1 MIRFGGCRSNLRKA
15 FDKRPEMRPTTS
27 GRHELLQLPVVS
39 QQGHTV
45 ARIKRHLREAQR
57 RIHRMV
63 ELVEPVDA
71 RSQKPARVQHQPH
84 SLAALD
90 LIRLG
95 DQLPPP
101 GRGAPRNVA
110 EFVSGAILAQALEL
124 PSVPPLALES
134 FFQLDLAATNQI
146 DAHPLRLS
154 QVRID
159 AHVLTET
166 RACPSLRHTQWAS
179 VAQPNIAKLGVSALA
194 GFDR

>member
-1 MIRFGGCRSNLRKA
+1 M
-15 FDKRPEMRPTTS
+15 
-27 GRHELLQLPVVS
+27 
-39 QQGHTV
+39 
-45 ARIKRHLREAQR
+45 REAQR

-90 LIRLG
+90 LIHLG

-110 EFVSGAILAQALEL
+110 EFVPGAILAQALEL
-124 PSVPPLALES
+124 PAVPPLALEP
-134 FFQLDLAATNQI
+134 FFQLNLAATNQI

-159 AHVLTET
+159 ARVLTET
-166 RACPSLRHTQWAS
+166 RACPSLRHTKWAS
-179 VAQPNIAKLGVSALA
+179 VAQPNIGKLGVSALA
-194 GFDR
+194 GFDRIRATRGACGRDSECDSGKLGAKRFR